1 MAVELTELAP
11 YTFLVV
17 ALIAAIMAYLG
28 YRSYE
33 ATGNTKLLFIVIAF
47 VVVVLRSLLVAVNE
61 FSPSHPID
69 HHSEVVIIGI
79 FDIIVVLLLFVPF
92 LARPRTER

>member
-17 ALIAAIMAYLG
+17 GIIAAIMAWLG
-28 YRSYE
+28 YRSYQ

-47 VVVVLRSLLVAVNE
+47 VVIVLRSLLVMFNE
-61 FSPSHPID
+61 WSPTHPID
-69 HHSEVVIIGI
+69 HHTEVVIIGV
-79 FDIIVVLLLFVPF
+79 FDIIVVLLFFVPF
-92 LARPRTER
+92 FAKPRTDR